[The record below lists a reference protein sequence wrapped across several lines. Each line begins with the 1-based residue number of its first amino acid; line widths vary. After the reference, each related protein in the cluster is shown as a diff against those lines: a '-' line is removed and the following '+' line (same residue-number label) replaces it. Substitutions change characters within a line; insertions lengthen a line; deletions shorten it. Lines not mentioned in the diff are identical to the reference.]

1 MEGKELHQH
10 VLGLDTPWPVRDVNL
25 DLELQQ
31 IDIYVGHPSGTKFC
45 CPECAQALWCYDHAP
60 ARKWRHLGSCRY
72 KTILHASV
80 PRVRCPEHGVK
91 QVKVPR
97 RRGVVASQ

>member
-10 VLGLDTPWPVRDVNL
+10 VLGLDTPWSVRDVNL

-45 CPECAQALWCYDHAP
+45 CPECAQAL
-60 ARKWRHLGSCRY
+60 
-72 KTILHASV
+72 
-80 PRVRCPEHGVK
+80 
-91 QVKVPR
+91 
-97 RRGVVASQ
+97 